1 MPSDLDL
8 VRLSIGDTDD
18 TDPLLLDDE
27 IEALL
32 ERRGVIDTTGG
43 TVYNIPA
50 AAADAAG
57 AIAAKYAREFDFSED
72 GQNFRR
78 AQRVGHYQA
87 LERSLRS
94 RSGGVAVPVRLAG
107 TETVTS

>member
-1 MPSDLDL
+1 MPLSDRDQ
-8 VRLSIGDTDD
+8 VRLAVGDTDQD
-18 TDPLLLDDE
+18 DPILSNDE
-27 IEALL
+27 VDQYLAD
-32 ERRGVIDTTGG
+32 RGVIDTSGG

-72 GQNFRR
+72 GQQFAR

-87 LERSLRS
+87 LARDLRS
-94 RSGGVAVPVRLAG
+94 RSGGVSVHVSLAG
-107 TETVTS
+107 TETS